1 MNDYLV
7 FNEDESYQM
16 NSNPRNPLGS
26 FGKSS
31 VSFSLS
37 SLISILFSI
46 GTAEISDVRHI
57 RTKIDIRIRVFHSL
71 KNADADVYQRF

>member
-57 RTKIDIRIRVFHSL
+57 RIRTKIDIRIRVFHSL
-71 KNADADVYQRF
+71 KNADVYQRF

>member
-46 GTAEISDVRHI
+46 GTAEIRSSNAVAHKYFPNLVRSTEG
-57 RTKIDIRIRVFHSL
+57 RKLNERSKV
-71 KNADADVYQRF
+71 AE